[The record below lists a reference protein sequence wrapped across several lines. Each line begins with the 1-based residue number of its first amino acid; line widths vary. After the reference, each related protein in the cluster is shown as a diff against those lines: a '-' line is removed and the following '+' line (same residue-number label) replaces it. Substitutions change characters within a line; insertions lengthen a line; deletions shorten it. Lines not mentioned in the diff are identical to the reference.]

1 MRRTEKLAVKLE
13 KEQERADK
21 IRRKK
26 EAKRAAREEKR
37 RKKGNRKSES
47 QRKDKKPTPNK
58 RTEKKHSYSE
68 RKSSTGKVRC
78 TNVKRKQERNLS
90 AQNSI
95 PYREMAK
102 DGICR
107 VQEKY
112 YSKTIRFYDINYQ
125 LAQNEDKNAIFENW
139 CDFLNYFDST
149 IHFQISFINH
159 HSNMKEFESV
169 IQIQP
174 QNDAFDDVRM
184 EYAQM
189 LRDQL
194 AKGNNGL
201 VRTKYITFGI
211 EAENIREAKPKLERI
226 EADILN
232 NFKVL
237 GVSAYPLTGEERL
250 QILYETFN
258 PEEKVSF
265 QFSYDRILRS
275 GMGTKDFVAPTSF
288 VFKEGKTFQ
297 MGNTI
302 GAASYLQI
310 LAPELTDKMLA
321 EFLDMNRN
329 LIVNLHIQ
337 SIDQMK
343 AIKLVKNKVT
353 DINRMKIEE
362 QKKAV
367 RAGYDIDIIPSDLN
381 TYGGEAKRLLE
392 DLQSRNERMFLV
404 TVLFLNTGK
413 TKQELDNAVF
423 QTAGIAQKYNCSLRR
438 LDYMQEQGL
447 MSSVPLGMN
456 MIPIKRALTTT
467 STAIFVPFTTQELFM
482 GGESLY
488 YGLNALSNNMIMVD
502 RKKLKNPNGLILG
515 TPGCFTG
522 ETKLLLPDGRK
533 ASFLELLA
541 EKEEVFV
548 NSFDFQKQELVKARG
563 YDVRCTK
570 EVTEL
575 VEVELE
581 NGETVRCTPDH
592 WFLMQSA
599 GYMEACN
606 LKVGAKFIPE
616 HEVKAV
622 RFLNLEEAVPVYD
635 ISVEGYQNFLLSCG
649 VVVHNS
655 GKSFAAKREI
665 ANVFFATQ
673 DDIIIGDPEGE
684 YYPLVHALGGQV
696 IHISPTSH
704 DYINP
709 MDINLDYS
717 DDDNPLGF
725 KSDFILSLCELI
737 MGSRNGIEA
746 EEKSVID
753 RCLPLVYQKY
763 FENPI
768 PENMPILG
776 DLYDCLRKQEEV
788 QAQRIATALEI
799 YVNGSLNVF
808 NHHTNVELNNR
819 IVCFDIKDL
828 GKQLKKLGMLI
839 VQDQVWNRVTVNRV
853 AHKSTRYYID
863 EFHLLLKEE
872 QTAAYSVEI
881 WKRFRK
887 WGGIPTGITQNIK
900 DLLASREI
908 ENIFENSD
916 FIYML
921 NQAAG
926 DRQILAKQL
935 NISPHQ
941 LSYVTNS
948 GEGEGLIFYGNV
960 IIPFKDRFNHNLRLY
975 SLMTT
980 RPSDL
985 EKHAGKV
992 A

>member
-1 MRRTEKLAVKLE
+1 MVDRMDNRKPVKLTRSEKKAMRRTEKLAGKLE
-13 KEQERADK
+13 KEQERAEK

-37 RKKGNRKSES
+37 RKKGRRKREL
-47 QRKDKKPTPNK
+47 QRKNRKPTPNK
-58 RTEKKHSYSE
+58 STVKKPSYSE
-68 RKSSTGKVRC
+68 QKSSTGKVRS
-78 TNVKRKQERNLS
+78 TDAKRKQERTIS
-90 AQNSI
+90 AQKSI

-237 GVSAYPLTGEERL
+237 GVSAYPLNGEERL

-258 PEEKVSF
+258 PEEKVPF

-321 EFLDMNRN
+321 EFLDMDSN

-343 AIKLVKNKVT
+343 AIKLVKSKVT

-367 RAGYDIDIIPSDLN
+367 RAGYDMDIIPSDLN

-404 TVLFLNTGK
+404 TVLFLNTAK

-533 ASFLELLA
+533 VSFLELLA
-541 EKEEVFV
+541 KKEEVLV

-592 WFLMQSA
+592 WFLTQSA
-599 GYMEACN
+599 GYVEACN

-684 YYPLVHALGGQV
+684 YYPLVHGLGGQV

-768 PENMPILG
+768 PENMPVLG

-887 WGGIPTGITQNIK
+887 WGGKQSIILKILQRSIVYAV
-900 DLLASREI
+900 LI
-908 ENIFENSD
+908 E
-916 FIYML
+916 
-921 NQAAG
+921 A
-926 DRQILAKQL
+926 
-935 NISPHQ
+935 
-941 LSYVTNS
+941 
-948 GEGEGLIFYGNV
+948 EGN
-960 IIPFKDRFNHNLRLY
+960 N
-975 SLMTT
+975 
-980 RPSDL
+980 
-985 EKHAGKV
+985 
-992 A
+992 

>member
-1 MRRTEKLAVKLE
+1 MIKEHKKQKKQRVK
-13 KEQERADK
+13 KPER
-21 IRRKK
+21 
-26 EAKRAAREEKR
+26 
-37 RKKGNRKSES
+37 RKSEKPVS
-47 QRKDKKPTPNK
+47 KKN
-58 RTEKKHSYSE
+58 EKKI
-68 RKSSTGKVRC
+68 
-78 TNVKRKQERNLS
+78 S
-90 AQNSI
+90 AQKTI
-95 PYREMAK
+95 AYKEMAR

-107 VQEKY
+107 VKDRC
-112 YSKTIRFYDINYQ
+112 YSKTIRFSDINYQ

-139 CDFLNYFDST
+139 CDFLNYFDSS
-149 IHFQISFINH
+149 IHFQLSFINH
-159 HSNMKEFESV
+159 KSSMKEFENV
-169 IQIQP
+169 IRIRP
-174 QNDAFDDVRM
+174 ANDDFDEIRM

-189 LRDQL
+189 LRHQL

-201 VRTKYITFGI
+201 VKSKYITFSI
-211 EAENIREAKPKLERI
+211 EADNIREAKPKLERI
-226 EADILN
+226 ESDILN
-232 NFKVL
+232 NFKIL
-237 GVSAYPLTGEERL
+237 GVPAVTLNGAERL

-258 PEEKVSF
+258 PDETMDF
-265 QFSYDRILRS
+265 RFDYDSMLRT
-275 GMGTKDFVAPTSF
+275 GLTTKDYVAPTSF
-288 VFKEGKTFQ
+288 VFRDGKTFQ

-302 GAASYLQI
+302 GAVSFLQI

-321 EFLDMNRN
+321 EFLDMDKN

-337 SIDQMK
+337 SVDQLK
-343 AIKLVKNKVT
+343 AIKLVKSKVT

-367 RAGYDIDIIPSDLN
+367 RSGYDMDIIPSDLN

-404 TVLFLNTGK
+404 TVLFLNTAR
-413 TKQELDNAVF
+413 TKQELNNAVL
-423 QTAGIAQKYNCSLRR
+423 QTAGIAQKYNCMLRR
-438 LDYMQEQGL
+438 LDYQQEEGL
-447 MSSVPLGMN
+447 MSSVPLGVN
-456 MIPIKRALTTT
+456 HIPIRRALTTT

-482 GGESLY
+482 EGESLY

-515 TPGCFTG
+515 TPG
-522 ETKLLLPDGRK
+522 
-533 ASFLELLA
+533 
-541 EKEEVFV
+541 
-548 NSFDFQKQELVKARG
+548 
-563 YDVRCTK
+563 
-570 EVTEL
+570 
-575 VEVELE
+575 
-581 NGETVRCTPDH
+581 
-592 WFLMQSA
+592 
-599 GYMEACN
+599 
-606 LKVGAKFIPE
+606 
-616 HEVKAV
+616 
-622 RFLNLEEAVPVYD
+622 
-635 ISVEGYQNFLLSCG
+635 
-649 VVVHNS
+649 S

-665 ANVFFATQ
+665 TNAFFVTQ

-696 IHISPTSH
+696 IHISPTSR

-709 MDINLDYS
+709 MDINMDYS
-717 DDDNPLGF
+717 EDDNPLGV
-725 KSDFILSLCELI
+725 KSDFVLSLCELI

-763 FENPI
+763 FSDPR
-768 PENMPILG
+768 PENMPVLG
-776 DLYDCLRKQEEV
+776 DLYDCLRKQKEP

-799 YVNGSLNVF
+799 YVNGSLKVF
-808 NHHTNVELNNR
+808 NHQTNVELNNR

-839 VQDQVWNRVTVNRV
+839 VQDQVWNRVTVNRGS
-853 AHKSTRYYID
+853 HKSTRYYID

-916 FIYML
+916 FILML

-935 NISPHQ
+935 NISPYQ

-948 GEGEGLIFYGNV
+948 GEGEGLLFYGST
-960 IIPFKDRFNHNLRLY
+960 IIPFKDKFDKSLKLY

-980 RPSDL
+980 KPEEIEKQKEL
-985 EKHAGKV
+985 EDV
-992 A
+992 SPD

>member
-1 MRRTEKLAVKLE
+1 MQRKRKGNDRQAYQSHIKRQEAYERGWLDDADEEYPDYGEAEAYDTEKMAGLVRGQPVVSGYEALERRRGRRKPPRKLTRRE
-13 KEQERADK
+13 KRAMKKAEKMNEKLRREQEKAEK
-21 IRRKK
+21 KAAKK
-26 EAKRAAREEKR
+26 EAKLAAKEERAALKKEKKKKHKTVNYSAASEKPGRKRKGRNTVGSQKIVEKKPSKAELKKEKEKR
-37 RKKGNRKSES
+37 
-47 QRKDKKPTPNK
+47 
-58 RTEKKHSYSE
+58 
-68 RKSSTGKVRC
+68 
-78 TNVKRKQERNLS
+78 LS
-90 AQNSI
+90 AQKSI

-139 CDFLNYFDST
+139 CDFLNYFDSS
-149 IHFQISFINH
+149 IHFQVSFINH
-159 HSNMKEFESV
+159 HSSMKEFESA
-169 IQIQP
+169 IQIRP

-189 LRDQL
+189 LKNQL

-211 EAENIREAKPKLERI
+211 KAENIREAKPKLERI

-237 GVSAYPLTGEERL
+237 GVSAYPLSGEERL

-258 PEEKVSF
+258 PEEKVPF
-265 QFSYDRILRS
+265 QFSYDRVLRS
-275 GMGTKDFVAPTSF
+275 GMGTKDFIAPTSF
-288 VFKEGKTFQ
+288 VFRDGKTFQ

-321 EFLDMNRN
+321 EFLDMDRN

-337 SIDQMK
+337 SLDQMK
-343 AIKLVKNKVT
+343 AIKLVKSKVT

-367 RAGYDIDIIPSDLN
+367 RSGYDMDIIPSDLN

-404 TVLFLNTGK
+404 TVLFLNTAK

-423 QTAGIAQKYNCSLRR
+423 QTGGIAQKYNCSLRR

-447 MSSVPLGMN
+447 MSSVPLGLN
-456 MIPIKRALTTT
+456 LIPIKRALTTT

-482 GGESLY
+482 AGESLY

-515 TPGCFTG
+515 TPG
-522 ETKLLLPDGRK
+522 
-533 ASFLELLA
+533 
-541 EKEEVFV
+541 
-548 NSFDFQKQELVKARG
+548 
-563 YDVRCTK
+563 
-570 EVTEL
+570 
-575 VEVELE
+575 
-581 NGETVRCTPDH
+581 
-592 WFLMQSA
+592 
-599 GYMEACN
+599 
-606 LKVGAKFIPE
+606 
-616 HEVKAV
+616 
-622 RFLNLEEAVPVYD
+622 
-635 ISVEGYQNFLLSCG
+635 
-649 VVVHNS
+649 S
-655 GKSFAAKREI
+655 GKSFSAKREI
-665 ANVFFATQ
+665 TNAFFVTQ

-684 YYPLVHALGGQV
+684 YYPLVNALGGQV

-753 RCLPLVYQKY
+753 RCLPIVYQKY
-763 FENPI
+763 FENPV
-768 PENMPILG
+768 PENMPVLG
-776 DLYDCLRKQEEV
+776 DLYQCLREQKEV

-799 YVNGSLNVF
+799 YVNGSLKVF
-808 NHHTNVELNNR
+808 NHRTNVELNNR

-839 VQDQVWNRVTVNRV
+839 VQDQVWNRVTVNR
-853 AHKSTRYYID
+853 ALHKSTRYYID

-948 GEGEGLIFYGNV
+948 GEGEGLIFYGST
-960 IIPFKDRFNHNLRLY
+960 ISPFKDKFDKSLRLY
-975 SLMTT
+975 ALMTT
-980 RPSDL
+980 KPSDL
-985 EKHAGKV
+985 EGTGEKAGK
-992 A
+992 AEC

>member
-1 MRRTEKLAVKLE
+1 MGRREEIAV
-13 KEQERADK
+13 DK
-21 IRRKK
+21 RRKRK
-26 EAKRAAREEKR
+26 YRRLSRYEKKAKKAAKKQAAREEKA
-37 RKKGNRKSES
+37 RKKAEKREKRKSA
-47 QRKDKKPTPNK
+47 QRKKSTSVERVVQRPGKPHPGQAACNTMSGAKKRADKKAEEK
-58 RTEKKHSYSE
+58 R
-68 RKSSTGKVRC
+68 
-78 TNVKRKQERNLS
+78 LS
-90 AQNSI
+90 AQKSI
-95 PYREMAK
+95 PYREMAR

-107 VQEKY
+107 VQDKY

-139 CDFLNYFDST
+139 CDFLNYFDSS
-149 IHFQISFINH
+149 IHFQLSFINH

-169 IQIQP
+169 IQIKP
-174 QNDAFDDVRM
+174 RHDAFDDVRM

-189 LRDQL
+189 LKNQL

-226 EADILN
+226 ETDILN

-237 GVSAYPLTGEERL
+237 GVSAYPLDGRERL
-250 QILYETFN
+250 QIMYETFN
-258 PEEKVSF
+258 PEEKVPF
-265 QFSYDRILRS
+265 QFSFDQVLRS
-275 GMGTKDFVAPTSF
+275 GMGTKDFIAPTSF
-288 VFKEGKTFQ
+288 LFKNGKDFM

-302 GAASYLQI
+302 GAVSYLQI
-310 LAPELTDKMLA
+310 LAPELTDRMLA
-321 EFLDMNRN
+321 EFLDMDRN

-337 SIDQMK
+337 SLDQMK
-343 AIKLVKNKVT
+343 AIKLVKSKVT

-367 RAGYDIDIIPSDLN
+367 RSGYDMDIIPSDLN

-404 TVLFLNTGK
+404 TIVFLNTAK

-438 LDYMQEQGL
+438 LDYMQEPGL
-447 MSSVPLGMN
+447 MSSLPLGLN
-456 MIPIKRALTTT
+456 LIPIKRALTTT

-482 GGESLY
+482 EGESLY

-515 TPGCFTG
+515 TPG
-522 ETKLLLPDGRK
+522 
-533 ASFLELLA
+533 
-541 EKEEVFV
+541 
-548 NSFDFQKQELVKARG
+548 
-563 YDVRCTK
+563 
-570 EVTEL
+570 
-575 VEVELE
+575 
-581 NGETVRCTPDH
+581 
-592 WFLMQSA
+592 
-599 GYMEACN
+599 
-606 LKVGAKFIPE
+606 
-616 HEVKAV
+616 
-622 RFLNLEEAVPVYD
+622 
-635 ISVEGYQNFLLSCG
+635 
-649 VVVHNS
+649 S
-655 GKSFAAKREI
+655 GKSFSAKREI
-665 ANVFFATQ
+665 TNAFFVTQ

-684 YYPLVHALGGQV
+684 YYPLVNALGGQV

-763 FENPI
+763 FEVPV

-776 DLYDCLRKQEEV
+776 DLYNCLRQQKEV

-799 YVNGSLNVF
+799 YVNGSLKVF
-808 NHHTNVELNNR
+808 NHRTNVELNNR

-839 VQDQVWNRVTVNRV
+839 VQDQVWNRVTVNRA

-948 GEGEGLIFYGNV
+948 GEGEGLIFYGST
-960 IIPFKDRFNHNLRLY
+960 IIPFKDKFDKSLRLY

-980 RPSDL
+980 KVSDL
-985 EKHAGKV
+985 EEQGKTGGGV
-992 A
+992 

>member
-1 MRRTEKLAVKLE
+1 
-13 KEQERADK
+13 
-21 IRRKK
+21 
-26 EAKRAAREEKR
+26 
-37 RKKGNRKSES
+37 
-47 QRKDKKPTPNK
+47 
-58 RTEKKHSYSE
+58 
-68 RKSSTGKVRC
+68 
-78 TNVKRKQERNLS
+78 
-90 AQNSI
+90 
-95 PYREMAK
+95 MAK

-237 GVSAYPLTGEERL
+237 GVSAYPLNGEERL

-258 PEEKVSF
+258 QEEKVPF

-592 WFLMQSA
+592 WFLTQSA

-763 FENPI
+763 FENPT
-768 PENMPILG
+768 PENMPVLG

-985 EKHAGKV
+985 EKHAGKG

>member
-1 MRRTEKLAVKLE
+1 MVDRMDKRKPVKLTRSEKKAMRRTEKLAVKLE
-13 KEQERADK
+13 KEQERAEK

-26 EAKRAAREEKR
+26 EAKRTAREEKR
-37 RKKGNRKSES
+37 RKKGRRKREL
-47 QRKDKKPTPNK
+47 QRKDRKPIPNKTTVKKP
-58 RTEKKHSYSE
+58 SYSE
-68 RKSSTGKVRC
+68 QKSSTGKIRS
-78 TNVKRKQERNLS
+78 TDAKRKQERTIS

-237 GVSAYPLTGEERL
+237 GVSAYPLNGEERL

-258 PEEKVSF
+258 PEEKVPF

-367 RAGYDIDIIPSDLN
+367 RAGYDMDIIPSDLN

-404 TVLFLNTGK
+404 TVLFLNTAK

-447 MSSVPLGMN
+447 MSSIPLGMN

-533 ASFLELLA
+533 VSFLELLA
-541 EKEEVFV
+541 KKEEVLV

-581 NGETVRCTPDH
+581 NGETVRCTPEH
-592 WFLMQSA
+592 WFLTQSA
-599 GYMEACN
+599 GYVEACN

-622 RFLNLEEAVPVYD
+622 RFLSLEEAVPVYD

-768 PENMPILG
+768 PENMPVLG

-839 VQDQVWNRVTVNRV
+839 VQDV
-853 AHKSTRYYID
+853 
-863 EFHLLLKEE
+863 
-872 QTAAYSVEI
+872 
-881 WKRFRK
+881 RFV
-887 WGGIPTGITQNIK
+887 
-900 DLLASREI
+900 SC
-908 ENIFENSD
+908 
-916 FIYML
+916 
-921 NQAAG
+921 
-926 DRQILAKQL
+926 
-935 NISPHQ
+935 
-941 LSYVTNS
+941 
-948 GEGEGLIFYGNV
+948 
-960 IIPFKDRFNHNLRLY
+960 
-975 SLMTT
+975 
-980 RPSDL
+980 
-985 EKHAGKV
+985 
-992 A
+992 

>member
-1 MRRTEKLAVKLE
+1 MVDRMDKRKPVKLTRSEKKAMRRTEKLAVKLE

-37 RKKGNRKSES
+37 RKKGSRKSGA
-47 QRKDKKPTPNK
+47 QRKDRKPTLNK
-58 RTEKKHSYSE
+58 RTERKHSYSE
-68 RKSSTGKVRC
+68 KKSSTGKVRC
-78 TNVKRKQERNLS
+78 TNVKRKQERNIS

-237 GVSAYPLTGEERL
+237 GVSAYPLNGEERL

-258 PEEKVSF
+258 PEEKVPF

-367 RAGYDIDIIPSDLN
+367 RAGYDMDIIPSDLN

-404 TVLFLNTGK
+404 TVLFLNTAK

-438 LDYMQEQGL
+438 LDYLQEQGL

-533 ASFLELLA
+533 VSFLELFA

-581 NGETVRCTPDH
+581 NGEIVRCTPDH
-592 WFLMQSA
+592 WFLTQSA
-599 GYMEACN
+599 GYVEACN

-622 RFLNLEEAVPVYD
+622 RFLSLEEAVPVYD

-768 PENMPILG
+768 PENMPVLG

-887 WGGIPTGITQNIK
+887 WGGKQNIILK
-900 DLLASREI
+900 ILQRSIVYAVLI
-908 ENIFENSD
+908 E
-916 FIYML
+916 
-921 NQAAG
+921 A
-926 DRQILAKQL
+926 
-935 NISPHQ
+935 
-941 LSYVTNS
+941 
-948 GEGEGLIFYGNV
+948 EGN
-960 IIPFKDRFNHNLRLY
+960 N
-975 SLMTT
+975 
-980 RPSDL
+980 
-985 EKHAGKV
+985 
-992 A
+992 

>member
-1 MRRTEKLAVKLE
+1 
-13 KEQERADK
+13 
-21 IRRKK
+21 
-26 EAKRAAREEKR
+26 
-37 RKKGNRKSES
+37 
-47 QRKDKKPTPNK
+47 
-58 RTEKKHSYSE
+58 
-68 RKSSTGKVRC
+68 
-78 TNVKRKQERNLS
+78 
-90 AQNSI
+90 
-95 PYREMAK
+95 
-102 DGICR
+102 
-107 VQEKY
+107 
-112 YSKTIRFYDINYQ
+112 
-125 LAQNEDKNAIFENW
+125 
-139 CDFLNYFDST
+139 
-149 IHFQISFINH
+149 
-159 HSNMKEFESV
+159 
-169 IQIQP
+169 
-174 QNDAFDDVRM
+174 
-184 EYAQM
+184 M

-237 GVSAYPLTGEERL
+237 GVSAYPLNGEERL

-258 PEEKVSF
+258 PEEKVPF

-367 RAGYDIDIIPSDLN
+367 RAGYDMDIIPSDLN

-404 TVLFLNTGK
+404 TVLFLNTAK

-533 ASFLELLA
+533 VSFLELFA

-592 WFLMQSA
+592 WFLTQSA
-599 GYMEACN
+599 GYVEACN

-622 RFLNLEEAVPVYD
+622 RFLSLEEAVPVYD

-768 PENMPILG
+768 PENMPLLG

-887 WGGIPTGITQNIK
+887 WGGKQNIILK
-900 DLLASREI
+900 ILQRSIVYAVLI
-908 ENIFENSD
+908 E
-916 FIYML
+916 
-921 NQAAG
+921 A
-926 DRQILAKQL
+926 
-935 NISPHQ
+935 
-941 LSYVTNS
+941 
-948 GEGEGLIFYGNV
+948 EGN
-960 IIPFKDRFNHNLRLY
+960 N
-975 SLMTT
+975 
-980 RPSDL
+980 
-985 EKHAGKV
+985 
-992 A
+992 

>member
-1 MRRTEKLAVKLE
+1 
-13 KEQERADK
+13 
-21 IRRKK
+21 
-26 EAKRAAREEKR
+26 
-37 RKKGNRKSES
+37 
-47 QRKDKKPTPNK
+47 
-58 RTEKKHSYSE
+58 
-68 RKSSTGKVRC
+68 
-78 TNVKRKQERNLS
+78 
-90 AQNSI
+90 
-95 PYREMAK
+95 
-102 DGICR
+102 
-107 VQEKY
+107 
-112 YSKTIRFYDINYQ
+112 
-125 LAQNEDKNAIFENW
+125 
-139 CDFLNYFDST
+139 
-149 IHFQISFINH
+149 
-159 HSNMKEFESV
+159 
-169 IQIQP
+169 
-174 QNDAFDDVRM
+174 
-184 EYAQM
+184 
-189 LRDQL
+189 
-194 AKGNNGL
+194 
-201 VRTKYITFGI
+201 
-211 EAENIREAKPKLERI
+211 
-226 EADILN
+226 
-232 NFKVL
+232 
-237 GVSAYPLTGEERL
+237 
-250 QILYETFN
+250 
-258 PEEKVSF
+258 
-265 QFSYDRILRS
+265 
-275 GMGTKDFVAPTSF
+275 
-288 VFKEGKTFQ
+288 
-297 MGNTI
+297 
-302 GAASYLQI
+302 
-310 LAPELTDKMLA
+310 MLA

-367 RAGYDIDIIPSDLN
+367 RAGYDMDIIPSDLN

-404 TVLFLNTGK
+404 TVLFLNTAK

-438 LDYMQEQGL
+438 LDYLQEQGL

-533 ASFLELLA
+533 VSFLELFA

-581 NGETVRCTPDH
+581 NGEIVRCTPDH
-592 WFLMQSA
+592 WFLTQSA
-599 GYMEACN
+599 GYVEACN

-622 RFLNLEEAVPVYD
+622 RFLSLEEAVPVYD

-763 FENPI
+763 FENPT
-768 PENMPILG
+768 PENMPVLG

-887 WGGIPTGITQNIK
+887 WGGKQNRILK
-900 DLLASREI
+900 ILQRSIVYAVLI
-908 ENIFENSD
+908 E
-916 FIYML
+916 
-921 NQAAG
+921 A
-926 DRQILAKQL
+926 
-935 NISPHQ
+935 
-941 LSYVTNS
+941 
-948 GEGEGLIFYGNV
+948 EGN
-960 IIPFKDRFNHNLRLY
+960 N
-975 SLMTT
+975 
-980 RPSDL
+980 
-985 EKHAGKV
+985 
-992 A
+992 

>member
-1 MRRTEKLAVKLE
+1 MGKREEIT
-13 KEQERADK
+13 ADK
-21 IRRKK
+21 RRKRKYRRLARYEKKARKAAAK
-26 EAKRAAREEKR
+26 EAAKQEKTRRKAEKREKRKPAQELKSVSGERSVQRQGKSCPEHPARQKTVGSTMSGSQKKADKKAEEKR
-37 RKKGNRKSES
+37 
-47 QRKDKKPTPNK
+47 
-58 RTEKKHSYSE
+58 
-68 RKSSTGKVRC
+68 
-78 TNVKRKQERNLS
+78 LS
-90 AQNSI
+90 AQKSI
-95 PYREMAK
+95 PYREMAR

-107 VQEKY
+107 VQDKY

-139 CDFLNYFDST
+139 CDFLNYFDSS
-149 IHFQISFINH
+149 IHFQLSFINH
-159 HSNMKEFESV
+159 HSNMQEFESV
-169 IQIQP
+169 IQIKP
-174 QNDAFDDVRM
+174 QHDAFDDVRM

-189 LRDQL
+189 LKNQL

-211 EAENIREAKPKLERI
+211 EAENIREAKPRLERI
-226 EADILN
+226 ETDILN

-237 GVSAYPLTGEERL
+237 GVSVYPLDGRERL
-250 QILYETFN
+250 QIMYETFN
-258 PEEKVSF
+258 PEEKVPF
-265 QFSYDRILRS
+265 QFSFDQVMRS
-275 GMGTKDFVAPTSF
+275 GMGTKDFIAPTSF
-288 VFKEGKTFQ
+288 LFKNGKDFM
-297 MGNTI
+297 MGNTL
-302 GAASYLQI
+302 GAVSYLQI
-310 LAPELTDKMLA
+310 LAPELTDRMLA
-321 EFLDMNRN
+321 EFLDMDRN

-337 SIDQMK
+337 SLDQMK
-343 AIKLVKNKVT
+343 AIKLVKSKVT

-367 RAGYDIDIIPSDLN
+367 RSGYDMDIIPSDLN

-404 TVLFLNTGK
+404 TIVFLNTAK

-438 LDYMQEQGL
+438 LDYMQEPGL
-447 MSSVPLGMN
+447 MSSLPLGLN
-456 MIPIKRALTTT
+456 LIPIKRALTTT

-482 GGESLY
+482 EGESLY

-515 TPGCFTG
+515 TPG
-522 ETKLLLPDGRK
+522 
-533 ASFLELLA
+533 
-541 EKEEVFV
+541 
-548 NSFDFQKQELVKARG
+548 
-563 YDVRCTK
+563 
-570 EVTEL
+570 
-575 VEVELE
+575 
-581 NGETVRCTPDH
+581 
-592 WFLMQSA
+592 
-599 GYMEACN
+599 
-606 LKVGAKFIPE
+606 
-616 HEVKAV
+616 
-622 RFLNLEEAVPVYD
+622 
-635 ISVEGYQNFLLSCG
+635 
-649 VVVHNS
+649 S
-655 GKSFAAKREI
+655 GKSFSAKREI
-665 ANVFFATQ
+665 TNAFFVTQ

-684 YYPLVHALGGQV
+684 YYPLVNALGGRV

-763 FENPI
+763 FEHPV

-776 DLYDCLRKQEEV
+776 DLYECLRQQKEV

-799 YVNGSLNVF
+799 YVNGSLKVF
-808 NHHTNVELNNR
+808 NHRTNVELSNR

-839 VQDQVWNRVTVNRV
+839 VQDQVWNRVTVNRA

-908 ENIFENSD
+908 ENIFG
-916 FIYML
+916 
-921 NQAAG
+921 A
-926 DRQILAKQL
+926 
-935 NISPHQ
+935 
-941 LSYVTNS
+941 
-948 GEGEGLIFYGNV
+948 
-960 IIPFKDRFNHNLRLY
+960 
-975 SLMTT
+975 T
-980 RPSDL
+980 R
-985 EKHAGKV
+985 
-992 A
+992 

>member
-1 MRRTEKLAVKLE
+1 MVDRMDKRKPVKLTRSEKKAMRRTEKLAGKLE
-13 KEQERADK
+13 KEQERAEK

-37 RKKGNRKSES
+37 RKKGSRKSEL
-47 QRKDKKPTPNK
+47 QRKDRKPTPNK
-58 RTEKKHSYSE
+58 RTGKKSSYSE
-68 RKSSTGKVRC
+68 QKSSTGKVRS
-78 TNVKRKQERNLS
+78 TDVKRKQERNIS

-237 GVSAYPLTGEERL
+237 GVSAYPLNGEERL

-258 PEEKVSF
+258 PEEKVPF

-321 EFLDMNRN
+321 EFLDMDSN

-343 AIKLVKNKVT
+343 AIKLVKSKVT

-367 RAGYDIDIIPSDLN
+367 RAGYDMDIIPSDLN

-404 TVLFLNTGK
+404 TVLFLNTAK

-533 ASFLELLA
+533 VSFLELLA
-541 EKEEVFV
+541 KKEEVLV

-592 WFLMQSA
+592 WFLTQSA
-599 GYMEACN
+599 GYVEACN

-622 RFLNLEEAVPVYD
+622 RFLSLEEAVPVYD

-649 VVVHNS
+649 VIVHNS

-768 PENMPILG
+768 PENMPVLG

-887 WGGIPTGITQNIK
+887 WGGKQNIILK
-900 DLLASREI
+900 ILQRSIVYAVLI
-908 ENIFENSD
+908 E
-916 FIYML
+916 
-921 NQAAG
+921 A
-926 DRQILAKQL
+926 
-935 NISPHQ
+935 
-941 LSYVTNS
+941 
-948 GEGEGLIFYGNV
+948 EGN
-960 IIPFKDRFNHNLRLY
+960 N
-975 SLMTT
+975 
-980 RPSDL
+980 
-985 EKHAGKV
+985 
-992 A
+992 

>member
-1 MRRTEKLAVKLE
+1 MVDRMDKRKPVKLTRSEKKARRRTEKLAVKLE

-37 RKKGNRKSES
+37 RKKGSRKSGL
-47 QRKDKKPTPNK
+47 QRKDRKPTPNK
-58 RTEKKHSYSE
+58 RIEKKHSYSE
-68 RKSSTGKVRC
+68 QKSSTGKVRC
-78 TNVKRKQERNLS
+78 TNVKRKQERNIS

-237 GVSAYPLTGEERL
+237 GVSAYPLNGEERL

-258 PEEKVSF
+258 PEEKVPF

-321 EFLDMNRN
+321 EFLDIDKN
-329 LIVNLHIQ
+329 LIVNLHVQ
-337 SIDQMK
+337 SVDQMK
-343 AIKLVKNKVT
+343 AIKLVKSKVT

-367 RAGYDIDIIPSDLN
+367 RAGYDMDIIPSDLN

-404 TVLFLNTGK
+404 TALFLNTAK
-413 TKQELDNAVF
+413 TKQALDNAIF
-423 QTAGIAQKYNCSLRR
+423 QTAGIAQKYNCVLKR
-438 LDYMQEQGL
+438 LDYQQEEGL

-515 TPGCFTG
+515 TPGCFTE

-533 ASFLELLA
+533 VSFLELFA

-592 WFLMQSA
+592 WFLTQSA
-599 GYMEACN
+599 GYVEACN

-622 RFLNLEEAVPVYD
+622 RFLSLEEAVPVYD

-768 PENMPILG
+768 PENMPLLG

-887 WGGIPTGITQNIK
+887 WGGKQNTILK
-900 DLLASREI
+900 ILQRSIVYAVLI
-908 ENIFENSD
+908 E
-916 FIYML
+916 
-921 NQAAG
+921 A
-926 DRQILAKQL
+926 
-935 NISPHQ
+935 
-941 LSYVTNS
+941 
-948 GEGEGLIFYGNV
+948 EGN
-960 IIPFKDRFNHNLRLY
+960 N
-975 SLMTT
+975 
-980 RPSDL
+980 
-985 EKHAGKV
+985 
-992 A
+992 

>member
-1 MRRTEKLAVKLE
+1 MGKREDIAV
-13 KEQERADK
+13 DK
-21 IRRKK
+21 RRKRKYRRLARYEKKARKAAAK
-26 EAKRAAREEKR
+26 ETAKQEKVRRKAEKREKRKSAQEQKSISGKRIVKRQDKARPDHTVRQKAVSGTISRSQKKMDKKAEEKR
-37 RKKGNRKSES
+37 
-47 QRKDKKPTPNK
+47 
-58 RTEKKHSYSE
+58 
-68 RKSSTGKVRC
+68 
-78 TNVKRKQERNLS
+78 LS
-90 AQNSI
+90 AQRSI
-95 PYREMAK
+95 PYREMAR

-107 VQEKY
+107 VQDKY

-139 CDFLNYFDST
+139 CDFLNYFDSS
-149 IHFQISFINH
+149 IHFQLSFINH

-169 IQIQP
+169 IQIKP
-174 QNDAFDDVRM
+174 RHDAFDDVRM

-189 LRDQL
+189 LKNQL

-226 EADILN
+226 ETDILN

-237 GVSAYPLTGEERL
+237 GVSAYPLDGRERL
-250 QILYETFN
+250 QIMYETFN
-258 PEEKVSF
+258 PEEKVPF
-265 QFSYDRILRS
+265 QFSFDQVLRS
-275 GMGTKDFVAPTSF
+275 GMGTKDFIAPTSF
-288 VFKEGKTFQ
+288 LFKNGKDFM

-302 GAASYLQI
+302 GAVSYLQI
-310 LAPELTDKMLA
+310 LAPELTDRMLA
-321 EFLDMNRN
+321 EFLDMDRN

-337 SIDQMK
+337 SLDQMK
-343 AIKLVKNKVT
+343 AIKLVKSKVT

-367 RAGYDIDIIPSDLN
+367 RSGYDMDIIPSDLN

-404 TVLFLNTGK
+404 TIVFLNTAK

-438 LDYMQEQGL
+438 LDYMQEPGL
-447 MSSVPLGMN
+447 MSSLPLGLN
-456 MIPIKRALTTT
+456 LIPIKRALTTT

-482 GGESLY
+482 EGESLY

-515 TPGCFTG
+515 TPG
-522 ETKLLLPDGRK
+522 
-533 ASFLELLA
+533 
-541 EKEEVFV
+541 
-548 NSFDFQKQELVKARG
+548 
-563 YDVRCTK
+563 
-570 EVTEL
+570 
-575 VEVELE
+575 
-581 NGETVRCTPDH
+581 
-592 WFLMQSA
+592 
-599 GYMEACN
+599 
-606 LKVGAKFIPE
+606 
-616 HEVKAV
+616 
-622 RFLNLEEAVPVYD
+622 
-635 ISVEGYQNFLLSCG
+635 
-649 VVVHNS
+649 S
-655 GKSFAAKREI
+655 GKSFSAKREI
-665 ANVFFATQ
+665 TNAFFVTQ

-684 YYPLVHALGGQV
+684 YYPLVNALGGQV

-763 FENPI
+763 FEQPV
-768 PENMPILG
+768 PENMPVLG
-776 DLYDCLRKQEEV
+776 DLYDCLRQQKEV

-799 YVNGSLNVF
+799 YVNGSLKVF
-808 NHHTNVELNNR
+808 NHRTNVELNSR

-839 VQDQVWNRVTVNRV
+839 VQDQVWNRVTVNRA

-948 GEGEGLIFYGNV
+948 GEGEGLIFYGST
-960 IIPFKDRFNHNLRLY
+960 IIPFKDKFDKSLRLY

-980 RPSDL
+980 KVSDL
-985 EKHAGKV
+985 EEQAEKTGSA
-992 A
+992 